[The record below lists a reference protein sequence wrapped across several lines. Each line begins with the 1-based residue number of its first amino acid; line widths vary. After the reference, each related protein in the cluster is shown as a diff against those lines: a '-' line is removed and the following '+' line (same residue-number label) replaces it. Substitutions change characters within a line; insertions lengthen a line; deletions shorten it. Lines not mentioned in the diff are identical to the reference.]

1 MPILLGNNW
10 DNHFKNNPTNEDNDK
25 TMDQLIELFAP
36 TVNLDNCL
44 ANSLNE
50 QDTVFLGKTPND
62 NHIIF
67 FQHIIKLEGTKTMP
81 DEKIFI
87 LVGTDSTA
95 FPAQSSKQSLFS
107 PIEFVVPIWNSFRDI
122 TDPDQITNLTVR
134 ANAARCMLQRAQYQS
149 ITQSDNRRRSL

>member
-67 FQHIIKLEGTKTMP
+67 FQDIIKLEGTKTMP

-95 FPAQSSKQSLFS
+95 FPAQSSKHH
-107 PIEFVVPIWNSFRDI
+107 R
-122 TDPDQITNLTVR
+122 
-134 ANAARCMLQRAQYQS
+134 
-149 ITQSDNRRRSL
+149 